1 MANSG
6 ITHIEFNN
14 KGFEEILASDGC
26 RNLVEEATNGIGN
39 LANANNTRG
48 GTGFATNVLYGSKA
62 KRYVGFVSTTDD
74 KSEQAE
80 SEEGALSRAKEEFY
94 L

>member
-6 ITHIEFNN
+6 ITKIEFIN
-14 KGFEEILASDGC
+14 KGFEEILSSEGC
-26 RNLVEEATNGIGN
+26 RQVVEDATNEIGD
-39 LANANNTRG
+39 LANENNTRG
-48 GTGFATNVLYGSKA
+48 GKGFATNVVYGRA
-62 KRYVGFVSTTDD
+62 KRYIGFVSTTDD

-80 SEEGALSRAKEEFY
+80 SEEGALTRAKEGFI

>member
-6 ITHIEFNN
+6 ITHIEFIN
-14 KGFEEILASDGC
+14 KGFEEILSSEGC
-26 RNLVEEATNGIGN
+26 RQLVEDATNGIGD
-39 LANANNTRG
+39 LANENNTRG
-48 GTGFATNVLYGSKA
+48 GKGFATNVIYGGKA
-62 KRYVGFVSTTDD
+62 KRYIGFVSTTDD

-80 SEEGALSRAKEEFY
+80 SEEGALTRAKEGFI